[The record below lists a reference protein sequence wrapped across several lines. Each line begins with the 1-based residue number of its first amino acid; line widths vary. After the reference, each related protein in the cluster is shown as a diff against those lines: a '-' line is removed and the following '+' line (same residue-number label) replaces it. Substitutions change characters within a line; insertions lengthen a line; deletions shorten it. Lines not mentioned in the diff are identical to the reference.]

1 MVKLGLREWDPAR
14 GMDSDEER
22 ALYLD
27 YALEDDFPPLILRI
41 LGDIARSKG
50 MEKKALEAGLH
61 PEYLIVGSQ
70 FREEPDL
77 STFLAIVKALGL
89 RLHAGAA

>member
-14 GMDSDEER
+14 GIDSDEER

-27 YALEDDFPPLILRI
+27 YALEDDFPPLILRV

-70 FREEPDL
+70 FHEEPDL

-89 RLHAGAA
+89 RLHAGTA